1 MQEYQ
6 RRVKRTHKS
15 QTSEYKRKE
24 IYNNFKSEVN
34 NRDYEEGYIVRLA
47 KKKQF
52 SPAQFAKIIL
62 EEYHKELEG
71 EESVS
76 KDKISKLIKNTA
88 LIQDQKLATEIW
100 LATVKD
106 NNYGPSSEC
115 IKCAIGNDYENQA
128 KRSLERL
135 GIAYQD
141 EHDLRAKG
149 YDKTPDIKLDIP
161 FAYNGYVINWI
172 ESKALFGDED
182 HHADYLKDQLWSYWN
197 RYGPGMVIYWFGF
210 IDDID
215 SNRDKGIIV
224 CDDFP
229 QNIEICD
236 PSKESPSED
245 ED

>member
-1 MQEYQ
+1 MIQKPFYL
-6 RRVKRTHKS
+6 
-15 QTSEYKRKE
+15 
-24 IYNNFKSEVN
+24 EVN

-149 YDKTPDIKLDIP
+149 NLTEFEFLN
-161 FAYNGYVINWI
+161 F
-172 ESKALFGDED
+172 SKKIFSNFSCMFLKPNICFQFEFELF
-182 HHADYLKDQLWSYWN
+182 
-197 RYGPGMVIYWFGF
+197 
-210 IDDID
+210 
-215 SNRDKGIIV
+215 
-224 CDDFP
+224 
-229 QNIEICD
+229 
-236 PSKESPSED
+236 
-245 ED
+245 

>member
-1 MQEYQ
+1 MNSNGKFYCDNLYFVCCIFDISKKFEQ
-6 RRVKRTHKS
+6 RWMIQKPS
-15 QTSEYKRKE
+15 YL
-24 IYNNFKSEVN
+24 EVN

-149 YDKTPDIKLDIP
+149 
-161 FAYNGYVINWI
+161 
-172 ESKALFGDED
+172 
-182 HHADYLKDQLWSYWN
+182 N
-197 RYGPGMVIYWFGF
+197 RI
-210 IDDID
+210 
-215 SNRDKGIIV
+215 
-224 CDDFP
+224 
-229 QNIEICD
+229 
-236 PSKESPSED
+236 
-245 ED
+245 